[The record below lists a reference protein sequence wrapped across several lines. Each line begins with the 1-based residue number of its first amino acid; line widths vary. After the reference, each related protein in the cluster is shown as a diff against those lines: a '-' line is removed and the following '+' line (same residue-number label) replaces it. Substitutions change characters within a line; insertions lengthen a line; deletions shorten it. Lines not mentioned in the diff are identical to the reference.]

1 MLLIYRSLTNL
12 LYPIIIILIF
22 LRKLNKKEDKLRYKE
37 KIFSSSFNVKRRK
50 NKKLIWF
57 HAASIG
63 ELKSIIPIIKYLNKN
78 NYKYDFLITTTTL
91 SSSNLTRDEF
101 KSTNNIHHRFLPI
114 DVHFII
120 KRFLKMWR
128 PDVIFLVDSE
138 IWPNLILL
146 ASKKN
151 IPLGLINARITNKT
165 FKKWN
170 FFSNT
175 AKKIFY
181 LFDFCL
187 ASNLETKKYLQSFN
201 ARNIFYKGNLKFFK
215 KKMSRRKFLND
226 KYLKNNRFWLAAN
239 THNGEEISCINAHI
253 KLKKEF
259 KSLVTIIAPR
269 HIHRSNK
276 IKKLCEKFNLNTQ
289 VLDKND
295 LILSKKEV
303 IIINSFGVLTNYY
316 RRAKSVFIGKS
327 ILKRF
332 EKDGGQSPIEAAMY
346 GCKIY
351 HGPYIYNFKEV
362 YNILNKKKF
371 SNQIYNSSDLVKNLI
386 IDFKKLKKDSNKILL
401 MEKLAKKIFNDNIR
415 CIDNFLIDAIN

>member
-146 ASKKN
+146 ASKKK

-226 KYLKNNRFWLAAN
+226 KYLKKNRFWLAAN

-316 RRAKSVFIGKS
+316 RHAKSVFIGKS

-332 EKDGGQSPIEAAMY
+332 EKDGGQSPIEAAMC

>member
-37 KIFSSSFNVKRRK
+37 KIFSSSFNVIRRK

-91 SSSNLTRDEF
+91 SSSNLTKDEF
-101 KSTNNIHHRFLPI
+101 KSTNNIHHRFLPV

-170 FFSNT
+170 FFSKT

-226 KYLKNNRFWLAAN
+226 KYLKKNRFWLAAN

-303 IIINSFGVLTNYY
+303 IIINSFGILTNYY

-371 SNQIYNSSDLVKNLI
+371 SNQIYNSTDLVKNLI

-401 MEKLAKKIFNDNIR
+401 MEKLAKKIFNDNIK

>member
-78 NYKYDFLITTTTL
+78 HYKYDFLITTTTL

-146 ASKKN
+146 ASKK
-151 IPLGLINARITNKT
+151 
-165 FKKWN
+165 
-170 FFSNT
+170 
-175 AKKIFY
+175 
-181 LFDFCL
+181 
-187 ASNLETKKYLQSFN
+187 
-201 ARNIFYKGNLKFFK
+201 
-215 KKMSRRKFLND
+215 
-226 KYLKNNRFWLAAN
+226 
-239 THNGEEISCINAHI
+239 
-253 KLKKEF
+253 
-259 KSLVTIIAPR
+259 
-269 HIHRSNK
+269 
-276 IKKLCEKFNLNTQ
+276 
-289 VLDKND
+289 
-295 LILSKKEV
+295 
-303 IIINSFGVLTNYY
+303 
-316 RRAKSVFIGKS
+316 
-327 ILKRF
+327 
-332 EKDGGQSPIEAAMY
+332 
-346 GCKIY
+346 
-351 HGPYIYNFKEV
+351 
-362 YNILNKKKF
+362 
-371 SNQIYNSSDLVKNLI
+371 
-386 IDFKKLKKDSNKILL
+386 KDSSRINK
-401 MEKLAKKIFNDNIR
+401 
-415 CIDNFLIDAIN
+415 C